1 MRWSR
6 VALYSLYCVLAV
18 VGIVL
23 VLAFTIDLGRF
34 KEPATALVSDL
45 LQRELEIAGP
55 LHINIGR
62 KVEIYAEDARLASA
76 DWAADPDMAS
86 LRRLEATVDT
96 WSLIR
101 WPIMVESL
109 TIDGGRLNLELS
121 EERGHSWR
129 FFEGR
134 EKIPDDEQAEKKPKK
149 RFRLPVLADD
159 IRLTDT
165 VFTLDSPGR
174 PEPLRIS
181 ATEINE
187 DLLETDEVQVTLD
200 GDINDT
206 PVALLV
212 TAGGLDNLV
221 EFLDVE
227 FGLNGNLGE
236 ITFEGEATFAD
247 LLSPIRP
254 VGTVTLVGPSI
265 EYLTDT
271 LELPRITTGPLQL
284 SAEIAPVNDN
294 MQLQL
299 DGTFGEFSLLSDGR
313 FVSLRELQEIDLRV
327 SASGPDAGTI
337 ARLLG
342 NEDVPRDPFNVM
354 GVLQRSGSRI
364 TVEDITVTIGETQF
378 GVKAH
383 FADFPR
389 PQGANATVRING
401 PDIGRFTRL
410 FGLPGRLDGP
420 FKMEADL
427 VPLAAGGAT
436 VDVSVTARDGGLTV
450 GGNLTQEH
458 DLSGTEILVRYRG
471 ANLRT
476 ITDALNIADAPAEPF
491 DLMARLARVSDGIR
505 LDGGSLT
512 LADDIL
518 TFSGMIGNKPLEADT
533 DVTFELVG
541 PNLAEL
547 LVDFGRDADE
557 LPYAPYRAS
566 GRVSTAPGQFLL
578 HDILLA
584 FGESL
589 EYQLSADGHVTNQPQ
604 LLGTRIRAGAKGA
617 SLRAITDAAG
627 IEGIPNVAFDAS
639 ATVELKPE
647 GFGIEDGRAQLGD
660 DNVTVNGLVGRKP
673 LEKDTDLEFGLS
685 APDLK
690 ATLASFGIEVEQ
702 LPAGPLRAG
711 GEIRSRGDYFSL
723 RGVTASLAGAN
734 AELSG
739 RLGALPDLDGT
750 DIEVR
755 VHGEDLKRLLPDS
768 EYLQAFDKPF
778 RLDSTLRLKDGAAEI
793 PKLEFAI
800 DQTLVSAEG
809 EFQLEP
815 RLERGQLKVIAT
827 SPDLFVLS
835 PRLAEIA
842 VPEEAPMDLQL
853 AVHWADTLWTVD
865 RLSLKLGRGSLETSG
880 TIDKPPSFER
890 TDLAFDWNVSSL
902 NNFSHVVG
910 RELPDQP
917 AHLTFRLVG
926 SEDSI
931 TLDHFSG
938 MIAGSD
944 LTGDF
949 TLRYGD
955 VPDVDISL
963 TSSRLNLK
971 PFLPPLEVRT
981 DEPEPVPAAPKD
993 KDRKVIPDTPV
1004 PLNVLQTFL
1013 ADVDVRVTEIVLRE
1027 RSLLDFVLSGSV
1039 ADGSLALR
1047 EFNVRNDRGGELSGR
1062 LGARPLD
1069 GSAEIGMRISGSGL
1083 QLGLPA
1089 LSRDEASA
1097 LPAFDADLAFI
1108 SSGATVRELAGNVNG
1123 YLRIVSGEGKVRAN
1137 ALRILTQDFMYQLL
1151 NTINPF
1157 TTTDPYTNLKC
1168 VTVLATVE
1176 DGQVRGKPVLV
1187 MQSDKLNVFANA
1199 NVDLKTEKLGAEF
1212 NTVPQKGL
1220 GISLSNLVNPY
1231 VAVVGTLGN
1240 PGIALDPESV
1250 LIEGGVAVATAGIS
1264 ILAKSFKDR
1273 FLSSRDPCGKAIKDA
1288 DEAFQ
1293 ALREKYGRSGDVEQ
1307 E

>member
-436 VDVSVTARDGGLTV
+436 VDVSVTARDVELTV

-589 EYQLSADGHVTNQPQ
+589 EYQLNPCGCEGGEPPRNHRRGRHRRHTQRRLRRVGHRRTQAGRLRDRGRPGTVGRRQRHGQWLGRQETAGERHRPGIRPLRPRPQSHTRFVWNRGRAAARRTTQGWRRNPQPRRLFLAARSDGIAGRRQCRAVRAAGCLAGSRRHGHRGARPRRGPEAAAARQRIPAGIRQTVPPGQHAALEGRCGGDPE
-604 LLGTRIRAGAKGA
+604 TRIRH
-617 SLRAITDAAG
+617 RPD
-627 IEGIPNVAFDAS
+627 P
-639 ATVELKPE
+639 
-647 GFGIEDGRAQLGD
+647 GFG
-660 DNVTVNGLVGRKP
+660 
-673 LEKDTDLEFGLS
+673 
-685 APDLK
+685 
-690 ATLASFGIEVEQ
+690 
-702 LPAGPLRAG
+702 G
-711 GEIRSRGDYFSL
+711 G
-723 RGVTASLAGAN
+723 
-734 AELSG
+734 
-739 RLGALPDLDGT
+739 
-750 DIEVR
+750 
-755 VHGEDLKRLLPDS
+755 
-768 EYLQAFDKPF
+768 
-778 RLDSTLRLKDGAAEI
+778 
-793 PKLEFAI
+793 
-800 DQTLVSAEG
+800 
-809 EFQLEP
+809 
-815 RLERGQLKVIAT
+815 
-827 SPDLFVLS
+827 
-835 PRLAEIA
+835 
-842 VPEEAPMDLQL
+842 
-853 AVHWADTLWTVD
+853 
-865 RLSLKLGRGSLETSG
+865 
-880 TIDKPPSFER
+880 
-890 TDLAFDWNVSSL
+890 
-902 NNFSHVVG
+902 
-910 RELPDQP
+910 
-917 AHLTFRLVG
+917 
-926 SEDSI
+926 
-931 TLDHFSG
+931 
-938 MIAGSD
+938 
-944 LTGDF
+944 
-949 TLRYGD
+949 
-955 VPDVDISL
+955 
-963 TSSRLNLK
+963 
-971 PFLPPLEVRT
+971 
-981 DEPEPVPAAPKD
+981 
-993 KDRKVIPDTPV
+993 
-1004 PLNVLQTFL
+1004 
-1013 ADVDVRVTEIVLRE
+1013 
-1027 RSLLDFVLSGSV
+1027 
-1039 ADGSLALR
+1039 
-1047 EFNVRNDRGGELSGR
+1047 
-1062 LGARPLD
+1062 
-1069 GSAEIGMRISGSGL
+1069 
-1083 QLGLPA
+1083 
-1089 LSRDEASA
+1089 
-1097 LPAFDADLAFI
+1097 
-1108 SSGATVRELAGNVNG
+1108 
-1123 YLRIVSGEGKVRAN
+1123 
-1137 ALRILTQDFMYQLL
+1137 
-1151 NTINPF
+1151 
-1157 TTTDPYTNLKC
+1157 
-1168 VTVLATVE
+1168 
-1176 DGQVRGKPVLV
+1176 
-1187 MQSDKLNVFANA
+1187 
-1199 NVDLKTEKLGAEF
+1199 
-1212 NTVPQKGL
+1212 
-1220 GISLSNLVNPY
+1220 
-1231 VAVVGTLGN
+1231 
-1240 PGIALDPESV
+1240 
-1250 LIEGGVAVATAGIS
+1250 
-1264 ILAKSFKDR
+1264 
-1273 FLSSRDPCGKAIKDA
+1273 
-1288 DEAFQ
+1288 
-1293 ALREKYGRSGDVEQ
+1293 
-1307 E
+1307 